1 MRKIDLDP
9 LDRDGLVKSCKI
21 VDSEMWKKYIKE
33 DPREKS
39 TIQLRNRIYEK
50 VKPGENSWGEQYKN
64 TLKFFDIKYDYNT
77 SVEEMKEKLFEHR
90 CEKIRER
97 ISDMD
102 EEEKKTLASQ
112 LEDDLTDEK
121 LELLKDASKKTRR
134 AGMGGGAVLA
144 LQSGAIT
151 ITGSNLGV
159 CMLLTSGLSSVSSA
173 VGVAFPFAAYTGA
186 AALGGKALAV
196 AGVLANP
203 VVAVPAAAVAIG
215 GAGYY
220 GYKNHQNKQYTNL
233 SGVNYLV
240 ESKKRLM

>member
-1 MRKIDLDP
+1 MDKLNLDP
-9 LDRDGLVKSCKI
+9 LDRSELVKSCKI

-33 DPREKS
+33 DPREK
-39 TIQLRNRIYEK
+39 TTLQLRNRIYEK
-50 VKPGENSWGEQYKN
+50 VKPGKNAWREQYKD
-64 TLKFFDIKYDYNT
+64 TLNFFNLYYDYKT
-77 SVEEMKEKLFEHR
+77 SVEEMKEELFKQR

-97 ISDMD
+97 ISNME
-102 EEEKKTLASQ
+102 EEEKKTLANQ
-112 LEDDLTDEK
+112 LEEDLTNEK
-121 LELLKDASKKTRR
+121 LEVLKDASKKTRR

-173 VGVAFPFAAYTGA
+173 VGVAFPFAVYTGA

-203 VVAVPAAAVAIG
+203 AVAVPAAAVAIG